1 MILSF
6 IKAEEEY
13 FDLKMQMLSWQTAL
27 LMNSTGNFKKKIK
40 PDDLYRPLADI
51 VEKEKR
57 KNEGFDAEE
66 RKRLQEELLQSFKD
80 SSIDIQ

>member
-6 IKAEEEY
+6 IKAEEES

-40 PDDLYRPLADI
+40 PDD
-51 VEKEKR
+51 
-57 KNEGFDAEE
+57 
-66 RKRLQEELLQSFKD
+66 
-80 SSIDIQ
+80 

>member
-6 IKAEEEY
+6 IKAEEES

-40 PDDLYRPLADI
+40 PDDLYTPLADI
-51 VEKEKR
+51 VEKGKR
-57 KNEGFDAEE
+57 NNEGFDAEE

-80 SSIDIQ
+80 SNIDIQ